1 MNNKITYNQL
11 SFITVAIFTLVL
23 CIYASGLGISY
34 DEAKLFYNEHGLAH
48 YLSVGSV
55 ELLGQN
61 DLAIRFPFIIIHS
74 LSAYVFWRISKLVC
88 KKESDAYIALLIFIF
103 MPGLNMTALLANKSG
118 LLLFSSLL
126 SAYFLLRE
134 KYVVAF
140 MLLTIGALSDNGYAV
155 FLLGITAWAF
165 SDRKYKFGAAVGIL
179 FLICMVRFGF
189 ADGGSPKGW
198 FLETIGAYFALF
210 SPLVF
215 AFYLYALF
223 KLRRTPSL
231 LWQITFWSIALSL
244 VLSLRQRIPLID
256 YAPYSI
262 FAIPLA
268 VNFFAKEWRTRLPE
282 LRIKYK
288 IFGIITFATLVL
300 WGVLAFFMSISLLV
314 VTKPELC
321 PLWPHMVAK
330 ELAIKLLDKN
340 ITSIDANSSELQTRL
355 KWYGI
360 EFGSELVLSTQ
371 NGDAQLAVSQNDRLL
386 KTFYIQKSNK

>member
-11 SFITVAIFTLVL
+11 SFLSVSIFTLVL

-74 LSAYVFWRISKLVC
+74 ISAYIFWRISKLVC

-118 LLLFSSLL
+118 LLIFSSLL
-126 SAYFLLRE
+126 SAYFILRE
-134 KYVVAF
+134 KYTLAF
-140 MLLTIGALSDNGYAV
+140 MLLTIGALSDNGYAT

-165 SDRKYKFGAAVGIL
+165 SDRKYKFGALVALL
-179 FLICMVRFGF
+179 FVLCMARFGY

-210 SPLVF
+210 SPFVF
-215 AFYLYALF
+215 AFYMYALF

-244 VLSLRQRIPLID
+244 ILSLRQRIPLID

-268 VNFFAKEWRTRLPE
+268 VNFFAKEYRTRLPE

-300 WGVLAFFMSISLLV
+300 WGVLAFFMSISVLV
-314 VTKPELC
+314 VEKPENC

-330 ELAIKLLDKN
+330 ELAQKLYDKN
-340 ITSIDANSSELQTRL
+340 ITTIDANNSELQTRL

-360 EFGSELVLSTQ
+360 EFGSNYILNTQ
-371 NGDAQLAVSQNDRLL
+371 NGDEEIQIQKNDRLL
-386 KTFYIQKSNK
+386 KTYYIQKGN